1 MKTTTLSIEEWQ
13 KIVNQYQIFDG
24 TIDQF
29 CQQKHITRSQLYY
42 YKKKIKNQNSDST
55 EFCQVTLE
63 STKVTKSFPARD
75 VTFNI
80 GLNTITVSAT
90 EKELIIALA
99 KELIALC

>member
-42 YKKKIKNQNSDST
+42 YKKNLKIKILILQN
-55 EFCQVTLE
+55 FV
-63 STKVTKSFPARD
+63 KSH
-75 VTFNI
+75 
-80 GLNTITVSAT
+80 
-90 EKELIIALA
+90 
-99 KELIALC
+99 

>member
-42 YKKKIKNQNSDST
+42 YKKKFKNQNSDST
-55 EFCQVTLE
+55 EFC
-63 STKVTKSFPARD
+63 
-75 VTFNI
+75 
-80 GLNTITVSAT
+80 
-90 EKELIIALA
+90 
-99 KELIALC
+99 